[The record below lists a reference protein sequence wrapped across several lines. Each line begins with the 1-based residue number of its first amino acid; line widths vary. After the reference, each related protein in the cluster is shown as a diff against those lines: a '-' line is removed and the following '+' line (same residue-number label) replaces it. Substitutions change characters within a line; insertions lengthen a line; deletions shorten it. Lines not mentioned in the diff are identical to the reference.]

1 MVNVEIDARI
11 LEDKKFNTQVE
22 NIITETREARRNVQI
37 GGAQLKSSP
46 VIRLMDEGNL
56 SLSFILSEFPK
67 IANKESR
74 LPRGQRDVVANIV
87 FEAARRVVF
96 LNQQE
101 RARKAAEKANEK
113 AEMKAIANK
122 TTTRKKSRHI
132 ESQIQQSCVKWFRLQ
147 FPEIGLLLFAV
158 PNGGARNKREAGI
171 LKGEGVTAG
180 VADMILLKPS
190 GGFASLCIEFK
201 TEEKGST
208 QRETQKQWQKAAE
221 AAGNKYVI
229 CRSFDDFRK
238 EVTTVP

>member
-1 MVNVEIDARI
+1 MVNVEIYARI

-113 AEMKAIANK
+113 A
-122 TTTRKKSRHI
+122 
-132 ESQIQQSCVKWFRLQ
+132 
-147 FPEIGLLLFAV
+147 
-158 PNGGARNKREAGI
+158 
-171 LKGEGVTAG
+171 
-180 VADMILLKPS
+180 
-190 GGFASLCIEFK
+190 
-201 TEEKGST
+201 
-208 QRETQKQWQKAAE
+208 
-221 AAGNKYVI
+221 AGNDI
-229 CRSFDDFRK
+229 
-238 EVTTVP
+238 

>member
-37 GGAQLKSSP
+37 GGAQLNSSP
-46 VIRLMDEGNL
+46 VIRLMDEGNF

-67 IANKESR
+67 IANKESQ

-113 AEMKAIANK
+113 A
-122 TTTRKKSRHI
+122 
-132 ESQIQQSCVKWFRLQ
+132 
-147 FPEIGLLLFAV
+147 
-158 PNGGARNKREAGI
+158 
-171 LKGEGVTAG
+171 
-180 VADMILLKPS
+180 
-190 GGFASLCIEFK
+190 
-201 TEEKGST
+201 
-208 QRETQKQWQKAAE
+208 
-221 AAGNKYVI
+221 AGNDI
-229 CRSFDDFRK
+229 
-238 EVTTVP
+238 

>member
-87 FEAARRVVF
+87 FEAVF

-113 AEMKAIANK
+113 A
-122 TTTRKKSRHI
+122 
-132 ESQIQQSCVKWFRLQ
+132 
-147 FPEIGLLLFAV
+147 
-158 PNGGARNKREAGI
+158 
-171 LKGEGVTAG
+171 
-180 VADMILLKPS
+180 
-190 GGFASLCIEFK
+190 
-201 TEEKGST
+201 
-208 QRETQKQWQKAAE
+208 
-221 AAGNKYVI
+221 AGNDI
-229 CRSFDDFRK
+229 
-238 EVTTVP
+238 

>member
-46 VIRLMDEGNL
+46 VIRLMDEGNF

-67 IANKESR
+67 IVNKESQ

-113 AEMKAIANK
+113 A
-122 TTTRKKSRHI
+122 
-132 ESQIQQSCVKWFRLQ
+132 
-147 FPEIGLLLFAV
+147 
-158 PNGGARNKREAGI
+158 
-171 LKGEGVTAG
+171 
-180 VADMILLKPS
+180 
-190 GGFASLCIEFK
+190 
-201 TEEKGST
+201 
-208 QRETQKQWQKAAE
+208 
-221 AAGNKYVI
+221 AGNDI
-229 CRSFDDFRK
+229 
-238 EVTTVP
+238 

>member
-46 VIRLMDEGNL
+46 VIRLIDEGNF

-67 IANKESR
+67 IANKESQ
-74 LPRGQRDVVANIV
+74 LSRGQRDVVANIV

-113 AEMKAIANK
+113 A
-122 TTTRKKSRHI
+122 
-132 ESQIQQSCVKWFRLQ
+132 
-147 FPEIGLLLFAV
+147 
-158 PNGGARNKREAGI
+158 
-171 LKGEGVTAG
+171 
-180 VADMILLKPS
+180 
-190 GGFASLCIEFK
+190 
-201 TEEKGST
+201 
-208 QRETQKQWQKAAE
+208 
-221 AAGNKYVI
+221 AGNDI
-229 CRSFDDFRK
+229 
-238 EVTTVP
+238 

>member
-37 GGAQLKSSP
+37 GGAQLKSYP

-74 LPRGQRDVVANIV
+74 LPRWQRDVVANIV

-113 AEMKAIANK
+113 A
-122 TTTRKKSRHI
+122 
-132 ESQIQQSCVKWFRLQ
+132 
-147 FPEIGLLLFAV
+147 
-158 PNGGARNKREAGI
+158 
-171 LKGEGVTAG
+171 
-180 VADMILLKPS
+180 
-190 GGFASLCIEFK
+190 
-201 TEEKGST
+201 
-208 QRETQKQWQKAAE
+208 
-221 AAGNKYVI
+221 AGNDI
-229 CRSFDDFRK
+229 
-238 EVTTVP
+238 

>member
-87 FEAARRVVF
+87 
-96 LNQQE
+96 
-101 RARKAAEKANEK
+101 
-113 AEMKAIANK
+113 
-122 TTTRKKSRHI
+122 
-132 ESQIQQSCVKWFRLQ
+132 
-147 FPEIGLLLFAV
+147 
-158 PNGGARNKREAGI
+158 
-171 LKGEGVTAG
+171 
-180 VADMILLKPS
+180 LKPPDGLFSLTSRNAPGKQRKRLTKS
-190 GGFASLCIEFK
+190 GGK
-201 TEEKGST
+201 
-208 QRETQKQWQKAAE
+208 
-221 AAGNKYVI
+221 
-229 CRSFDDFRK
+229 
-238 EVTTVP
+238 

>member
-22 NIITETREARRNVQI
+22 NIITETREARRKVQIQI

-113 AEMKAIANK
+113 A
-122 TTTRKKSRHI
+122 
-132 ESQIQQSCVKWFRLQ
+132 
-147 FPEIGLLLFAV
+147 
-158 PNGGARNKREAGI
+158 
-171 LKGEGVTAG
+171 
-180 VADMILLKPS
+180 
-190 GGFASLCIEFK
+190 
-201 TEEKGST
+201 
-208 QRETQKQWQKAAE
+208 
-221 AAGNKYVI
+221 AGNDI
-229 CRSFDDFRK
+229 
-238 EVTTVP
+238 

>member
-56 SLSFILSEFPK
+56 SLSFILSEFPNQQGK
-67 IANKESR
+67 PTTTR
-74 LPRGQRDVVANIV
+74 QRDVVANIV

-113 AEMKAIANK
+113 A
-122 TTTRKKSRHI
+122 
-132 ESQIQQSCVKWFRLQ
+132 
-147 FPEIGLLLFAV
+147 
-158 PNGGARNKREAGI
+158 
-171 LKGEGVTAG
+171 
-180 VADMILLKPS
+180 
-190 GGFASLCIEFK
+190 
-201 TEEKGST
+201 
-208 QRETQKQWQKAAE
+208 
-221 AAGNKYVI
+221 AGNDI
-229 CRSFDDFRK
+229 
-238 EVTTVP
+238 

>member
-46 VIRLMDEGNL
+46 VIRLMDEGNP

-67 IANKESR
+67 IANKESQ
-74 LPRGQRDVVANIV
+74 LSRGQRDVVANIV

-113 AEMKAIANK
+113 A
-122 TTTRKKSRHI
+122 
-132 ESQIQQSCVKWFRLQ
+132 
-147 FPEIGLLLFAV
+147 
-158 PNGGARNKREAGI
+158 
-171 LKGEGVTAG
+171 
-180 VADMILLKPS
+180 
-190 GGFASLCIEFK
+190 
-201 TEEKGST
+201 
-208 QRETQKQWQKAAE
+208 
-221 AAGNKYVI
+221 AGNDI
-229 CRSFDDFRK
+229 
-238 EVTTVP
+238 

>member
-67 IANKESR
+67 IANKESQ
-74 LPRGQRDVVANIV
+74 LSRGQRDVVANIV

-113 AEMKAIANK
+113 AAEKAN
-122 TTTRKKSRHI
+122 
-132 ESQIQQSCVKWFRLQ
+132 
-147 FPEIGLLLFAV
+147 
-158 PNGGARNKREAGI
+158 
-171 LKGEGVTAG
+171 
-180 VADMILLKPS
+180 
-190 GGFASLCIEFK
+190 
-201 TEEKGST
+201 EK
-208 QRETQKQWQKAAE
+208 
-221 AAGNKYVI
+221 AAGNDI
-229 CRSFDDFRK
+229 
-238 EVTTVP
+238 

>member
-22 NIITETREARRNVQI
+22 NIITEARRNVHI

-67 IANKESR
+67 IANKESQ
-74 LPRGQRDVVANIV
+74 LSRGQRDVVANIV

-113 AEMKAIANK
+113 A
-122 TTTRKKSRHI
+122 
-132 ESQIQQSCVKWFRLQ
+132 
-147 FPEIGLLLFAV
+147 
-158 PNGGARNKREAGI
+158 
-171 LKGEGVTAG
+171 
-180 VADMILLKPS
+180 
-190 GGFASLCIEFK
+190 
-201 TEEKGST
+201 
-208 QRETQKQWQKAAE
+208 
-221 AAGNKYVI
+221 AGNDI
-229 CRSFDDFRK
+229 
-238 EVTTVP
+238 

>member
-46 VIRLMDEGNL
+46 VIRLMDEGNF

-67 IANKESR
+67 IANKESQ
-74 LPRGQRDVVANIV
+74 LSRGQRDVVANIV

-113 AEMKAIANK
+113 A
-122 TTTRKKSRHI
+122 
-132 ESQIQQSCVKWFRLQ
+132 
-147 FPEIGLLLFAV
+147 
-158 PNGGARNKREAGI
+158 
-171 LKGEGVTAG
+171 
-180 VADMILLKPS
+180 
-190 GGFASLCIEFK
+190 
-201 TEEKGST
+201 
-208 QRETQKQWQKAAE
+208 
-221 AAGNKYVI
+221 AGNDI
-229 CRSFDDFRK
+229 
-238 EVTTVP
+238 